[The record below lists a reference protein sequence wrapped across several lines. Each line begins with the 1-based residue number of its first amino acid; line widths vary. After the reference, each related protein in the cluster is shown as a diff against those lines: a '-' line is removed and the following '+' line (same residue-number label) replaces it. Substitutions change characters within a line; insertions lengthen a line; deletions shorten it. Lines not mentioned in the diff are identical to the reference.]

1 VFTVAA
7 LVIGKYYY
15 DFNKK
20 ILEFGDLT
28 MSFDGHIESGLEYQG
43 TAFTDLYEIISG
55 SLPNFSTRKDISY
68 LSCSVYVSDFDMSA
82 LPGLVSLWVFY
93 LLLPLS
99 VMWLKP
105 IKRGLYRFWHIFW
118 IADRE
123 VFCSSGLVCQQM
135 SIEEVV
141 AKVQD
146 GEEEA
151 WMAGIGVK
159 EKKVWDDSVES
170 LLRSLYDNDA
180 TWMDVN
186 YVRRTLNQRLDELTA
201 LLCSAEERRR
211 VAAETT
217 IGWN

>member
-1 VFTVAA
+1 
-7 LVIGKYYY
+7 
-15 DFNKK
+15 
-20 ILEFGDLT
+20 
-28 MSFDGHIESGLEYQG
+28 
-43 TAFTDLYEIISG
+43 
-55 SLPNFSTRKDISY
+55 
-68 LSCSVYVSDFDMSA
+68 
-82 LPGLVSLWVFY
+82 
-93 LLLPLS
+93 
-99 VMWLKP
+99 
-105 IKRGLYRFWHIFW
+105 
-118 IADRE
+118 
-123 VFCSSGLVCQQM
+123 M

-159 EKKVWDDSVES
+159 EKKVWDDSVEG

-201 LLCSAEERRR
+201 LLCSAEERQR

-217 IGWN
+217 IGW